1 MQVISSIQAVI
12 TRISLLLGMMVIVPS
27 YAYQVQ
33 PMIAEMTPTGR
44 GAQLSMRINNTNDFP
59 LTVEMVP
66 LKLSMNKRG
75 EETLTPADNDLL
87 VIPVTAVIAPGK
99 SQSVTVRYLGAPDI
113 TQSQAYRISV
123 RQQNVL
129 RNNEQDL
136 DVGLLMRFDT
146 LMNVKP
152 ENADPNLAVTG
163 LSSGKEHWSVTVKN
177 SGDSYGRLNEMK
189 WTLKNGGQTHTI
201 KGSDIGSYIDA
212 TLVLPHSSRI
222 FAMKPVKGFNA
233 RNTTISLSPAH

>member
-1 MQVISSIQAVI
+1 MQVIM
-12 TRISLLLGMMVIVPS
+12 TRIFLLLGMIVAFPS

-44 GAQLSMRINNTNDFP
+44 GAQLSMRISNTNDVP

-66 LKLSMNKRG
+66 LKLNMNQRG

-113 TQSQAYRISV
+113 KQSQAYRISV
-123 RQQNVL
+123 RQQNVI
-129 RNNEQDL
+129 RNDQQDL
-136 DVGLLMRFDT
+136 DVGLTMRFDT

-152 ENADPNLAVTG
+152 ENTDSALAVTA
-163 LSSGKEHWSVTVKN
+163 LSSDKQHWSVTVKN
-177 SGDSYGRLNEMK
+177 SGDSYGRLNDMQ
-189 WTLKNGGQTHTI
+189 WTLKNGGKTHTI
-201 KGSDIGSYIDA
+201 KGTDIGDYIDA
-212 TLVLPHSSRI
+212 TLVLPQSSRI

-233 RNTTISLSPAH
+233 RNTTISLSPAQ